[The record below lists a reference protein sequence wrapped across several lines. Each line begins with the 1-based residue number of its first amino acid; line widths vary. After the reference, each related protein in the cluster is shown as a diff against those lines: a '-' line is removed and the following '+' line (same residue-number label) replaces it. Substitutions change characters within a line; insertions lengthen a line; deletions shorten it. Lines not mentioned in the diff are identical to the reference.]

1 MTSTEIAQIVTGIA
15 TLIVAVVLLFQLRK
29 QNQQLDIQHTDTVG
43 NVINQ
48 LNTRIENLDK
58 LKDINKIFSGKVI
71 QSYEMTSYNLD

>member
-29 QNQQLDIQHTDTVG
+29 QNQQLNIQHKDTVG

-48 LNTRIENLDK
+48 LNTRI
-58 LKDINKIFSGKVI
+58 
-71 QSYEMTSYNLD
+71 